1 MPVTG
6 RKNFT
11 FKEDFANEKTF
22 DQHGSGGQYGSQH
35 HTCPCFCIRGGQQPE
50 TVIGQE
56 IDRQNSSEDYSEVSS
71 LDQLTY
77 TGNECKVRLKENIVM
92 TTAVTVNSGN
102 RLTIDLN
109 GHTLTAPENDRAFRI
124 QDGAL
129 TIEDSIGTGVI
140 QGSGTVTSYGGNGGA
155 IWMSSSDSNNAL
167 TLTGGTIRG
176 FTAKYG
182 AGVYMGSGTFHMTGG
197 AIQNCLATDGGL
209 ADGGGVYVFGGSFEL
224 TDGTISACKANN
236 AGGGVYV
243 SSGSFEMS
251 GGSIENCTAHEGAGV
266 KVYASNGKTAS
277 FSMNG
282 SGEIKN
288 CNQNGVSVSAIG
300 NGTPEFTMDGGTIE
314 GSSGYG
320 VWVAAGSAVMSGGSV
335 KDSERYDIYIGRS
348 ATLTVNNT
356 QVGGTVM
363 NMGAITGQGSAEFTG
378 TVENL
383 GYVGAGKITGCK
395 IHRIEHRS
403 PYKGT
408 IENSTWD
415 EYVYLLGYR
424 WPAEKIPSAA
434 GESISLKFPSYIS
447 EPAAMTNTLV
457 IPEGVTVTVD
467 LAGKPV
473 SADTTVTSDIKIIN
487 HGTLT
492 LIDSSTGG
500 TLSIPIENDGV
511 LNANG
516 GTVTGEVT
524 NKGTIQAT
532 GTPVTKF
539 TGTLVNEEGASVTAG
554 NFMDCTITNNG
565 GTIGGDAIFDRPEPD
580 PEQPGAGSEDG
591 GAGAVIAALAVG
603 TVVVGGGI
611 LLAHSYI
618 QNNLPEG
625 FAVPETRRELAVVLW
640 NMASKPEPASQQTY
654 TDVQDEEV
662 LKAVCW
668 AVENELVTPETES
681 TLGADVRVNRL
692 QVIGAMYQTNKR
704 KK

>member
-1 MPVTG
+1 MKKRLISMVLAVSMAVSIMPAPA
-6 RKNFT
+6 
-11 FKEDFANEKTF
+11 FA
-22 DQHGSGGQYGSQH
+22 SGG
-35 HTCPCFCIRGGQQPE
+35 GQRPE

-56 IDRQNSSEDYSEVSS
+56 FDRQNSSGDYSEVSS
-71 LDQLTY
+71 LNQLTY
-77 TGNECKVRLKENIVM
+77 TNKECRVRLTGDIVM
-92 TTAVTVNSGN
+92 TGAVTVDNGKS
-102 RLTIDLN
+102 LTIDLN
-109 GHTLTAPENDRAFRI
+109 GHTLTAPENSKAFWIRN
-124 QDGAL
+124 GAL

-140 QGSGTVTSYGGNGGA
+140 QGSGTVNGYGGA
-155 IWMSSSDSNNAL
+155 IWMSSGDSTNAL

-176 FTAKYG
+176 FNAGYG
-182 AGVYMGSGTFHMTGG
+182 AGVYMGNGTFNMTGG
-197 AIQNCLATDGGL
+197 AIQSCSAT
-209 ADGGGVYVFGGSFEL
+209 DGGGVYVDGGSFKM
-224 TDGTISACKANN
+224 TNGTISDCKATN

-243 SSGSFEMS
+243 SSGTFEMS

-266 KVYASNGKTAS
+266 KVLVSSGKAS
-277 FSMNG
+277 FSM
-282 SGEIKN
+282 S
-288 CNQNGVSVSAIG
+288 
-300 NGTPEFTMDGGTIE
+300 GGTIE
-314 GSSGYG
+314 GSSRDGVSIAAIGSGTPEFSMSGGTIEDNSGFG
-320 VWVAAGSAVMSGGSV
+320 VWVDNGSAVMSGGSV
-335 KDSERYDIYIGRS
+335 KGSERYDIYIGSR
-348 ATLTVNNT
+348 AALKVNDT
-356 QVGGTVM
+356 QVGGTVL
-363 NMGAITGQGSAEFTG
+363 NLGKITGQGSAEFTG
-378 TVENL
+378 TVENS
-383 GYVGAGKITGCK
+383 GSAAAGITGCK
-395 IHRIEHRS
+395 IHRIEHRF

-408 IENSTWD
+408 IEGSPD
-415 EYVYLLGYR
+415 EYVYLLGHS
-424 WPAEKIPSAA
+424 WPTAKIPSAA
-434 GESISLKFPSYIS
+434 GESISLKVPSYITATM
-447 EPAAMTNTLV
+447 ENTLV

-473 SADTTVTSDIKIIN
+473 SADAETSDIKIIN

-516 GTVTGEVT
+516 GTVTSEVT
-524 NKGTIQAT
+524 NRGTIQAT
-532 GTPVTKF
+532 CTPVTQF
-539 TGTLVNEEGASVTAG
+539 TGTLVNQEGASVTAG
-554 NFMDCTITNNG
+554 DFRGCTITNNG
-565 GTIGGDAIFDRPEPD
+565 GTIGGDAILENPEPD

-603 TVVVGGGI
+603 TAVVGGGI

-625 FAVPETRRELAVVLW
+625 FAVPETRQELAVVLW
-640 NMASKPEPASQQTY
+640 NMAGKPEPASQQTY

>member
-1 MPVTG
+1 MRP
-6 RKNFT
+6 
-11 FKEDFANEKTF
+11 
-22 DQHGSGGQYGSQH
+22 
-35 HTCPCFCIRGGQQPE
+35 GGQQPE

-56 IDRQNSSEDYSEVSS
+56 IDRQNSSGDYLEVSS

-77 TGNECKVRLKENIVM
+77 INNECKVRLTKDIVM
-92 TTAVTVNSGN
+92 TKAVTVNNGN
-102 RLTIDLN
+102 SLTIDLN
-109 GHTLTAPENDRAFRI
+109 GHTLTAAANSRAFFI
-124 QDGAL
+124 QNGAL
-129 TIEDSIGTGVI
+129 TIEDSIGGGVI
-140 QGSGTVTSYGGNGGA
+140 QGSGTVTGNGGA

-176 FTAKYG
+176 FTA
-182 AGVYMGSGTFHMTGG
+182 T
-197 AIQNCLATDGGL
+197 
-209 ADGGGVYVFGGSFEL
+209 DGGGVYVDGGSFEMSG
-224 TDGTISACKANN
+224 GTISACNATN

-243 SSGSFEMS
+243 SSGSFKMS
-251 GGSIENCTAHEGAGV
+251 GGSIEDCTAHEGAGV

-277 FSMNG
+277 FSMTGGEIQNCNTDGVSIYAIG
-282 SGEIKN
+282 SGT
-288 CNQNGVSVSAIG
+288 S
-300 NGTPEFTMDGGTIE
+300 EFTMTGGTIE
-314 GSSGYG
+314 DNGGYG
-320 VWVAAGSAVMSGGSV
+320 VWVDAGSAEMRGGSV
-335 KDSERYDIYIGRS
+335 KGSERYDIYIGSR

-356 QVGGTVM
+356 QVGGTVL
-363 NMGAITGQGSAEFTG
+363 NMGKITGQGSAEFTG
-378 TVENL
+378 TVENS
-383 GYVGAGKITGCK
+383 GYAAAGITGCK

-408 IENSTWD
+408 ITDSPCD
-415 EYVYLLGYR
+415 EYVYLLGR
-424 WPAEKIPSAA
+424 SWPTAKIPSEA
-434 GESISLKFPSYIS
+434 GESITLKVSSYLPPVMENSL
-447 EPAAMTNTLV
+447 T

-467 LAGKPV
+467 LAGKTL
-473 SADTTVTSDIKIIN
+473 SAEESDSKIIN

-492 LIDSSTGG
+492 LIDSG
-500 TLSIPIENDGV
+500 TDGALSIPIENDGV

-516 GTVTGEVT
+516 GTVTSEVT

-565 GTIGGDAIFDRPEPD
+565 GTIGGDAILDKPEPD

-603 TVVVGGGI
+603 TAVVGGGI

-625 FAVPETRRELAVVLW
+625 FAVPETRQELAVVLW
-640 NMASKPEPASQQTY
+640 NMAGKPEPASQQTY

>member
-1 MPVTG
+1 MHPG
-6 RKNFT
+6 
-11 FKEDFANEKTF
+11 
-22 DQHGSGGQYGSQH
+22 
-35 HTCPCFCIRGGQQPE
+35 GGQQSE

-56 IDRQNSSEDYSEVSS
+56 IDRQNSSEGYSEVSS

-77 TGNECKVRLKENIVM
+77 TSKECKVRLAADTVM
-92 TTAVTVNSGN
+92 TGSVTVDSGN
-102 RLTIDLN
+102 SLTIDLN
-109 GHTLTAPENDRAFRI
+109 GHTLTAPENSQAFRI
-124 QDGAL
+124 QGGAL

-140 QGSGTVTSYGGNGGA
+140 QGSGTVNGNGGA

-176 FTAKYG
+176 FTA
-182 AGVYMGSGTFHMTGG
+182 T
-197 AIQNCLATDGGL
+197 
-209 ADGGGVYVFGGSFEL
+209 DGGGVYVDGGSFEMSG
-224 TDGTISACKANN
+224 GTISACNATN

-243 SSGSFEMS
+243 SSGSFKMS
-251 GGSIENCTAHEGAGV
+251 GGSIEDCTAHEGAGV
-266 KVYASNGKTAS
+266 KVYASSGKTAS
-277 FSMNG
+277 FSMTGGEIQNCNTDGVSIYAIG
-282 SGEIKN
+282 SGT
-288 CNQNGVSVSAIG
+288 S
-300 NGTPEFTMDGGTIE
+300 EFTMTGGTIE
-314 GSSGYG
+314 DNGGYG
-320 VWVAAGSAVMSGGSV
+320 VWVDNGSAVMSGGSV
-335 KDSERYDIYIGRS
+335 KGSERYDIYIGSR

-356 QVGGTVM
+356 QVGGTVL
-363 NMGAITGQGSAEFTG
+363 NMGKITGQGSAEFTG
-378 TVENL
+378 TVENS
-383 GYVGAGKITGCK
+383 GYAAAGITGCK

-408 IENSTWD
+408 ITDSPWD
-415 EYVYLLGYR
+415 EYVYLLGR
-424 WPAEKIPSAA
+424 SWKIPSGA
-434 GESISLKFPSYIS
+434 GESITLKVSSYLPPVM
-447 EPAAMTNTLV
+447 ENTLE
-457 IPEGVTVTVD
+457 IPKGVTVTVD
-467 LAGKPV
+467 LAGKPL
-473 SADTTVTSDIKIIN
+473 SAKESDFKIIN
-487 HGTLT
+487 NGTLT
-492 LIDSSTGG
+492 LIDSGTDG

-516 GTVTGEVT
+516 GTVTGKVT
-524 NKGTIQAT
+524 NRGTIQAT

-539 TGTLVNEEGASVTAG
+539 TGTLVNQEGASVTAG

-565 GTIGGDAIFDRPEPD
+565 GTIGGGAILDKPEPD

-603 TVVVGGGI
+603 TAVVGGGI

-625 FAVPETRRELAVVLW
+625 FAVPETRQELAVVLW
-640 NMASKPEPASQQTY
+640 NMAGKPEPASQQTY

>member
-1 MPVTG
+1 MRPG
-6 RKNFT
+6 
-11 FKEDFANEKTF
+11 
-22 DQHGSGGQYGSQH
+22 
-35 HTCPCFCIRGGQQPE
+35 GGQQPE

-56 IDRQNSSEDYSEVSS
+56 VDQQNSSDDYTEVDS
-71 LDQLTY
+71 LDKLTY
-77 TGNECKVRLKENIVM
+77 TNNVCKIRLAADTVM
-92 TTAVTVNSGN
+92 TVAVTVDSGKS
-102 RLTIDLN
+102 LTIDLN
-109 GHTLTAPENDRAFRI
+109 GHTLTAAENSQAFRI
-124 QDGAL
+124 QNGAL
-129 TIEDSIGTGVI
+129 TIEDSGSTGVI
-140 QGSGTVTSYGGNGGA
+140 QGSGTVTGNGGA

-176 FTAKYG
+176 FTA
-182 AGVYMGSGTFHMTGG
+182 T
-197 AIQNCLATDGGL
+197 
-209 ADGGGVYVFGGSFEL
+209 DGGGVYVSGGSFKM
-224 TDGTISACKANN
+224 TDGTISTCNATN

-266 KVYASNGKTAS
+266 EVLASSGKAS
-277 FSMNG
+277 FSMSG

-288 CNQNGVSVSAIG
+288 CNQDGVSIAAIG
-300 NGTPEFTMDGGTIE
+300 GTSEFSMSGGTIE
-314 GSSGYG
+314 DNSGFG
-320 VWVAAGSAVMSGGSV
+320 VWVDNGSAVMSGGSV
-335 KDSERYDIYIGRS
+335 KGSERYDIYIGSR
-348 ATLTVNNT
+348 AALTVKNT
-356 QVGGTVM
+356 QVGGTVL
-363 NMGAITGQGSAEFTG
+363 NLGKITGQGSAEFTG
-378 TVENL
+378 TVENS
-383 GYVGAGKITGCK
+383 GYAVAEITGCK

-408 IENSTWD
+408 ITGSTWD
-415 EYVYLLGYR
+415 EYVYLLGR
-424 WPAEKIPSAA
+424 SWPTAKIPSEA
-434 GESISLKFPSYIS
+434 GESITLKVSSYLPPVMEYSL
-447 EPAAMTNTLV
+447 E
-457 IPEGVTVTVD
+457 IPKGVTVTVD
-467 LAGKPV
+467 LAGKTL
-473 SADTTVTSDIKIIN
+473 SAETSDIKIIN

-492 LIDSSTGG
+492 LIDSGTGG
-500 TLSIPIENDGV
+500 ALSIPIENDGI

-516 GTVTGEVT
+516 GTVTSEVT

-532 GTPVTKF
+532 GTPVTQF
-539 TGTLVNEEGASVTAG
+539 TGTLFNEEGASVTAG
-554 NFMDCTITNNG
+554 DFRDCTITNNG
-565 GTIGGDAIFDRPEPD
+565 GTIGGDAIWDNPEPG

-603 TVVVGGGI
+603 TAVVGGGI

-625 FAVPETRRELAVVLW
+625 FAVPETRQELAVVLW
-640 NMASKPEPASQQTY
+640 NMAGKPEPASQQTY

>member
-1 MPVTG
+1 M
-6 RKNFT
+6 
-11 FKEDFANEKTF
+11 
-22 DQHGSGGQYGSQH
+22 
-35 HTCPCFCIRGGQQPE
+35 
-50 TVIGQE
+50 IGQE
-56 IDRQNSSEDYSEVSS
+56 IDRQNSSGDYSEVSS

-77 TGNECKVRLKENIVM
+77 TGNECRVRLTEDIVM
-92 TTAVTVNSGN
+92 TGAVTVNNGN

-109 GHTLTAPENDRAFRI
+109 GHTLTAAANSQAFRI
-124 QDGAL
+124 QNGAL
-129 TIEDSIGTGVI
+129 TIEDSGSTGVI
-140 QGSGTVTSYGGNGGA
+140 QGSGTVTGNGGA

-176 FTAKYG
+176 FTA
-182 AGVYMGSGTFHMTGG
+182 T
-197 AIQNCLATDGGL
+197 
-209 ADGGGVYVFGGSFEL
+209 DGGGVYVSGGSFKM
-224 TDGTISACKANN
+224 TDGTISTCNATN

-266 KVYASNGKTAS
+266 KVLASSGETAS

-288 CNQNGVSVSAIG
+288 CNQDGVSIAAIG
-300 NGTPEFTMDGGTIE
+300 GTSEFSMSGGTIE
-314 GSSGYG
+314 DNSGFG
-320 VWVAAGSAVMSGGSV
+320 VWVDNGSAVMSGGSV
-335 KDSERYDIYIGRS
+335 KGSERYDIYIGSR
-348 ATLTVNNT
+348 AALTVNNT
-356 QVGGTVM
+356 QVGGTVL
-363 NMGAITGQGSAEFTG
+363 NLGKITGQGSAEFTG
-378 TVENL
+378 TVENS
-383 GYVGAGKITGCK
+383 GYAVAEITGCK

-415 EYVYLLGYR
+415 EYVYLLGR
-424 WPAEKIPSAA
+424 SWKIPSGA
-434 GESISLKFPSYIS
+434 GESITLKVSSYLPPVM
-447 EPAAMTNTLV
+447 ENTLE
-457 IPEGVTVTVD
+457 IPKGVTVTVD
-467 LAGKPV
+467 LAGKPL
-473 SADTTVTSDIKIIN
+473 SAKESDFKIIN
-487 HGTLT
+487 NGTLT

-516 GTVTGEVT
+516 GKVTSEVT
-524 NKGTIQAT
+524 NRGTIQAT
-532 GTPVTKF
+532 GTPVTQF
-539 TGTLVNEEGASVTAG
+539 TGTLVNQEGASVTAG
-554 NFMDCTITNNG
+554 DFRGCTITNNG
-565 GTIGGDAIFDRPEPD
+565 GTIGGDAIWDNPEPG

-625 FAVPETRRELAVVLW
+625 FAVPETRQELAVVLW
-640 NMASKPEPASQQTY
+640 NMAGKPEPASQQTY

>member
-1 MPVTG
+1 M
-6 RKNFT
+6 
-11 FKEDFANEKTF
+11 
-22 DQHGSGGQYGSQH
+22 
-35 HTCPCFCIRGGQQPE
+35 
-50 TVIGQE
+50 IGQE
-56 IDRQNSSEDYSEVSS
+56 IDRQNSSEGYSEVSS

-77 TGNECKVRLKENIVM
+77 TSKECKVRLTEDIEM
-92 TTAVTVNSGN
+92 TVAVTVDNGKS
-102 RLTIDLN
+102 LTIDLN
-109 GHTLTAPENDRAFRI
+109 GHTLTAAENSRAFWI
-124 QDGAL
+124 QNGAL

-140 QGSGTVTSYGGNGGA
+140 QGSGTVNGYGGA
-155 IWMSSSDSNNAL
+155 IWMSSGDSNNAL

-176 FTAKYG
+176 FNAGYG
-182 AGVYMGSGTFHMTGG
+182 AGVYMGNGTFRMTGG
-197 AIQNCLATDGGL
+197 TIRGFTAT
-209 ADGGGVYVFGGSFEL
+209 DGGGVYVSGGSFEMSG
-224 TDGTISACKANN
+224 GTISACNAAN

-266 KVYASNGKTAS
+266 KVLASSGKAS
-277 FSMNG
+277 FSMSG

-288 CNQNGVSVSAIG
+288 CNQDGVSIAAIG
-300 NGTPEFTMDGGTIE
+300 GTSEFSMSGGTIE
-314 GSSGYG
+314 DNSGFG
-320 VWVAAGSAVMSGGSV
+320 VWVDNGSAVMSGGSV
-335 KDSERYDIYIGRS
+335 KGSERYDIYIGSR
-348 ATLTVNNT
+348 AALTVKNT
-356 QVGGTVM
+356 QVGGTVL
-363 NMGAITGQGSAEFTG
+363 NLGKITGQGSAEFTG
-378 TVENL
+378 TVENS
-383 GYVGAGKITGCK
+383 GYAVAEITGCK
-395 IHRIEHRS
+395 IHRIEHRF

-408 IENSTWD
+408 IEGSPD
-415 EYVYLLGYR
+415 EYVYLLGHS
-424 WPAEKIPSAA
+424 WPTAKIPSAA
-434 GESISLKFPSYIS
+434 GESISLKVPSYITATM
-447 EPAAMTNTLV
+447 ENTLV

-473 SADTTVTSDIKIIN
+473 SADAETSDIKIIN

-492 LIDSSTGG
+492 LIDSG
-500 TLSIPIENDGV
+500 TDGALSIPIENDDDGV

-516 GTVTGEVT
+516 GTVTSEVT
-524 NKGTIQAT
+524 NRGTIQAT
-532 GTPVTKF
+532 GTPVTQF
-539 TGTLVNEEGASVTAG
+539 TGTLVNQEGASVTAG

-565 GTIGGDAIFDRPEPD
+565 GTIGGDAIWDNPEPG

-591 GAGAVIAALAVG
+591 GAGAAIAALAVG
-603 TVVVGGGI
+603 TAVVGGGI

-625 FAVPETRRELAVVLW
+625 FAVPETRQELAVVLW
-640 NMASKPEPASQQTY
+640 NMAGKPEPASQQTY

>member
-1 MPVTG
+1 MRPG
-6 RKNFT
+6 
-11 FKEDFANEKTF
+11 
-22 DQHGSGGQYGSQH
+22 
-35 HTCPCFCIRGGQQPE
+35 GGQQPE

-56 IDRQNSSEDYSEVSS
+56 IDRQNSSGDYLEVSS

-77 TGNECKVRLKENIVM
+77 INNECKVRLTKDIVM
-92 TTAVTVNSGN
+92 TKAVTVNNGN
-102 RLTIDLN
+102 SLTIDLN
-109 GHTLTAPENDRAFRI
+109 GHTLTAAANSQAFRI
-124 QDGAL
+124 QGGAL

-140 QGSGTVTSYGGNGGA
+140 QGSGTVTGNGGA

-176 FTAKYG
+176 FTA
-182 AGVYMGSGTFHMTGG
+182 T
-197 AIQNCLATDGGL
+197 
-209 ADGGGVYVFGGSFEL
+209 DGGGVYVDGGSFEMSG
-224 TDGTISACKANN
+224 GTISACNATN

-243 SSGSFEMS
+243 SSGSFKMS
-251 GGSIENCTAHEGAGV
+251 GGSIEDCTAHEGAGV

-277 FSMNG
+277 FSMTGGEIQNCNTDGVSIYAIG
-282 SGEIKN
+282 SGT
-288 CNQNGVSVSAIG
+288 S
-300 NGTPEFTMDGGTIE
+300 EFTMTGGTIE
-314 GSSGYG
+314 DNGGYG
-320 VWVAAGSAVMSGGSV
+320 VWVDNGSAVMSGGSV
-335 KDSERYDIYIGRS
+335 KGSERYDIYIGSR

-356 QVGGTVM
+356 QVGGTVL
-363 NMGAITGQGSAEFTG
+363 NMGKITGQGSAEFTG
-378 TVENL
+378 TVENS
-383 GYVGAGKITGCK
+383 GYAAAGITGCK

-408 IENSTWD
+408 ITDSPCD
-415 EYVYLLGYR
+415 EYVYLLGYS
-424 WPAEKIPSAA
+424 WPTAKIPSGA
-434 GESISLKFPSYIS
+434 GESISLKFPSYITPKM
-447 EPAAMTNTLV
+447 ENTLE

-473 SADTTVTSDIKIIN
+473 SADTGASDIKIIN

-492 LIDSSTGG
+492 LIDSGTDG

-516 GTVTGEVT
+516 GTVTGKVT
-524 NKGTIQAT
+524 NRGTIQAI

-554 NFMDCTITNNG
+554 NFKDCTITNNG
-565 GTIGGDAIFDRPEPD
+565 GTIGGDAILDKPEPD

-591 GAGAVIAALAVG
+591 GTGAVIAALAVG
-603 TVVVGGGI
+603 TAVVGGGI
-611 LLAHSYI
+611 LLAHSYL

-625 FAVPETRRELAVVLW
+625 FAVPETRQELAVVLW
-640 NMASKPEPASQQTY
+640 NMAGKPEPASQQTY

>member
-1 MPVTG
+1 MRPG
-6 RKNFT
+6 
-11 FKEDFANEKTF
+11 
-22 DQHGSGGQYGSQH
+22 
-35 HTCPCFCIRGGQQPE
+35 GGQQPE

-56 IDRQNSSEDYSEVSS
+56 IDQQNSSEDYSEVSS

-77 TGNECKVRLKENIVM
+77 TNNECKVRLTESIVM
-92 TTAVTVNSGN
+92 TGAVTVNNGN

-109 GHTLTAPENDRAFRI
+109 GHTLTAAENSRAFFI
-124 QDGAL
+124 QNGAL
-129 TIEDSIGTGVI
+129 TIEDSTGRGII
-140 QGSGTVTSYGGNGGA
+140 QGSGTVNGYGGA
-155 IWMSSSDSNNAL
+155 ILMNGSDSNNAL
-167 TLTGGTIRG
+167 TLAGGTISG
-176 FTAKYG
+176 FTATNG
-182 AGVYMGSGTFHMTGG
+182 AGVSMGNGTFRMTDG
-197 AIQNCLATDGGL
+197 AIRNCSAT
-209 ADGGGVYVFGGSFEL
+209 DGGGVYVFGGSFEM
-224 TDGTISACKANN
+224 TDGTISACNATN

-251 GGSIENCTAHEGAGV
+251 RGSIENCTAHEGAGV
-266 KVYASNGKTAS
+266 KVHASSGETAS
-277 FSMNG
+277 FSMKG

-288 CNQNGVSVSAIG
+288 CNTDGVSIFARG
-300 NGTPEFTMDGGTIE
+300 NGISKFTMDGGTIE
-314 GSSGYG
+314 DNGGDG
-320 VWVAAGSAVMSGGSV
+320 VRVDAGSAVMSGGSV
-335 KDSERYDIYIGRS
+335 TCSELYDIRIGSS

-356 QVGGTVM
+356 QVGGTVL
-363 NMGAITGQGSAEFTG
+363 NLGKITGQGSAEFTG
-378 TVENL
+378 TVENS
-383 GYVGAGKITGCK
+383 GYAVAEITGCT

-408 IENSTWD
+408 IEGSTWD
-415 EYVYLLGYR
+415 EYVYLLGR
-424 WPAEKIPSAA
+424 SWPTAKIPSEA
-434 GESISLKFPSYIS
+434 GESITLKVSSFLPPVMENSL
-447 EPAAMTNTLV
+447 E
-457 IPEGVTVTVD
+457 IPKGVTVTVN
-467 LAGKPV
+467 LAGKTL
-473 SADTTVTSDIKIIN
+473 SAKESDFKIIN

-492 LIDSSTGG
+492 LIDSG
-500 TLSIPIENDGV
+500 TDGALSIPIENDDDGV

-516 GTVTGEVT
+516 GTVTSEVT
-524 NKGTIQAT
+524 NRGTIQAT
-532 GTPVTKF
+532 GTPVTQF
-539 TGTLVNEEGASVTAG
+539 TGTLVNQEGASVTAG
-554 NFMDCTITNNG
+554 DFRGCMITNNG
-565 GTIGGDAIFDRPEPD
+565 GTIGGDAIFDKPEHD

-625 FAVPETRRELAVVLW
+625 FAVPETRQELAVVLW
-640 NMASKPEPASQQTY
+640 NMAGKPEPASQQTY

>member
-1 MPVTG
+1 MKKRLISMVLAVSMAVSIMPAPA
-6 RKNFT
+6 
-11 FKEDFANEKTF
+11 FA
-22 DQHGSGGQYGSQH
+22 SG
-35 HTCPCFCIRGGQQPE
+35 GGQQPE

-56 IDRQNSSEDYSEVSS
+56 IDRQNSSGDYLEVSS

-77 TGNECKVRLKENIVM
+77 INNECKVRLTKDIVM
-92 TTAVTVNSGN
+92 TKAVTVNNGN
-102 RLTIDLN
+102 SLTIDLN
-109 GHTLTAPENDRAFRI
+109 GHTLTAAANSQAFRI
-124 QDGAL
+124 QGGAL

-140 QGSGTVTSYGGNGGA
+140 QGSGTVTGNGGA

-176 FTAKYG
+176 FTA
-182 AGVYMGSGTFHMTGG
+182 T
-197 AIQNCLATDGGL
+197 
-209 ADGGGVYVFGGSFEL
+209 DGGGVYVDGGSFEMSG
-224 TDGTISACKANN
+224 GTISACNATN

-243 SSGSFEMS
+243 SSGSFKMS
-251 GGSIENCTAHEGAGV
+251 GGSIEDCTAHEGAGV

-277 FSMNG
+277 FSMTGGEIQNCNTDGVSIYAIG
-282 SGEIKN
+282 SGT
-288 CNQNGVSVSAIG
+288 S
-300 NGTPEFTMDGGTIE
+300 EFTMTGGTIE
-314 GSSGYG
+314 DNGGYG
-320 VWVAAGSAVMSGGSV
+320 VWVDNGSAVMSGGSV
-335 KDSERYDIYIGRS
+335 KGSERYDIYIGSR

-356 QVGGTVM
+356 QVGGTVL
-363 NMGAITGQGSAEFTG
+363 NMGKITGQGSAEFTG
-378 TVENL
+378 TVENS
-383 GYVGAGKITGCK
+383 GYAAAGITGCK

-408 IENSTWD
+408 IEGSTWD
-415 EYVYLLGYR
+415 EYVYLLGYS
-424 WPAEKIPSAA
+424 WPTAKIPSGA
-434 GESISLKFPSYIS
+434 GESISLKFPSYITPKM
-447 EPAAMTNTLV
+447 ENTLE

-473 SADTTVTSDIKIIN
+473 SADTGASDIKIIN

-492 LIDSSTGG
+492 LIDSGTDG
-500 TLSIPIENDGV
+500 TLSIPIKNDGV

-516 GTVTGEVT
+516 GTVTGKVT
-524 NKGTIQAT
+524 NRGTIQAT
-532 GTPVTKF
+532 GTPVTQF
-539 TGTLVNEEGASVTAG
+539 TGTLVNQEGASVTAG
-554 NFMDCTITNNG
+554 DFRGCTITNNG
-565 GTIGGDAIFDRPEPD
+565 GTIGGGAILDKPEPD

-625 FAVPETRRELAVVLW
+625 FAVPETRQELAVVLW
-640 NMASKPEPASQQTY
+640 NMAGKPEPASQQTY

-662 LKAVCW
+662 LKAVYW

>member
-1 MPVTG
+1 MRP
-6 RKNFT
+6 
-11 FKEDFANEKTF
+11 
-22 DQHGSGGQYGSQH
+22 
-35 HTCPCFCIRGGQQPE
+35 GGQQPE

-56 IDRQNSSEDYSEVSS
+56 IDRQNSSGDYLEVSS

-77 TGNECKVRLKENIVM
+77 INNECKVRLTKDIVM
-92 TTAVTVNSGN
+92 TKAVTVNNGN
-102 RLTIDLN
+102 SLTIDLN
-109 GHTLTAPENDRAFRI
+109 GHTLTAAANSQAFRI
-124 QDGAL
+124 QGGAL

-140 QGSGTVTSYGGNGGA
+140 QGSGTVTGNGGA

-176 FTAKYG
+176 FTA
-182 AGVYMGSGTFHMTGG
+182 T
-197 AIQNCLATDGGL
+197 
-209 ADGGGVYVFGGSFEL
+209 DGGGVYVDGGSFEMSG
-224 TDGTISACKANN
+224 GTISACNATN

-243 SSGSFEMS
+243 SSGSFKMS
-251 GGSIENCTAHEGAGV
+251 GGSIEDCTAHEGAGV

-277 FSMNG
+277 FSMTGGEIQNCNTDGVSIYAIG
-282 SGEIKN
+282 SGT
-288 CNQNGVSVSAIG
+288 S
-300 NGTPEFTMDGGTIE
+300 EFTMTGGTIE
-314 GSSGYG
+314 DNGGYG
-320 VWVAAGSAVMSGGSV
+320 VWVDNGSAVMSGGSV
-335 KDSERYDIYIGRS
+335 EGSERYDIYIGSR

-356 QVGGTVM
+356 QVGGTVL
-363 NMGAITGQGSAEFTG
+363 NMGKITGQGSAEFTG
-378 TVENL
+378 TVENS
-383 GYVGAGKITGCK
+383 GYAAAGITGCK

-408 IENSTWD
+408 IEGSTWD
-415 EYVYLLGYR
+415 EYVYLLGYS
-424 WPAEKIPSAA
+424 WPTAKIPSGA
-434 GESISLKFPSYIS
+434 GESISLKFPSYITPKM
-447 EPAAMTNTLV
+447 ENTLE

-473 SADTTVTSDIKIIN
+473 SADTGASDIKIIN

-492 LIDSSTGG
+492 LIDSGTDG

-516 GTVTGEVT
+516 GTVTGKVT
-524 NKGTIQAT
+524 NRGTIQAT
-532 GTPVTKF
+532 GTPVTQF
-539 TGTLVNEEGASVTAG
+539 TGTLVNQEGASVTAG
-554 NFMDCTITNNG
+554 DFRGCTITNNG
-565 GTIGGDAIFDRPEPD
+565 GTIGGGAILDKPEPD

-603 TVVVGGGI
+603 TAVVGGGI

-625 FAVPETRRELAVVLW
+625 FAVPETRQELAVVLW
-640 NMASKPEPASQQTY
+640 NMAGKPEPASQQTY

>member
-1 MPVTG
+1 MRPG
-6 RKNFT
+6 
-11 FKEDFANEKTF
+11 
-22 DQHGSGGQYGSQH
+22 
-35 HTCPCFCIRGGQQPE
+35 GGQQPE

-56 IDRQNSSEDYSEVSS
+56 IDQQNSSDDYTEVNS
-71 LDQLTY
+71 LDNLTY
-77 TGNECKVRLKENIVM
+77 TNNVCKIRLAADTVM
-92 TTAVTVNSGN
+92 TGSVTVDSGKS
-102 RLTIDLN
+102 LTIDLN
-109 GHTLTAPENDRAFRI
+109 GHTLTAAANSKAFWIRN
-124 QDGAL
+124 GAL

-140 QGSGTVTSYGGNGGA
+140 QGNGTVNGDGGA
-155 IWMSSSDSNNAL
+155 IWMSSGDSTNAL

-176 FTAKYG
+176 FTATDG
-182 AGVYMGSGTFHMTGG
+182 AGVYMGNGTFKMTGG
-197 AIQNCLATDGGL
+197 AIRDCRAT
-209 ADGGGVYVFGGSFEL
+209 DGGGVYVFGGSFEM
-224 TDGTISACKANN
+224 TDGTISTCNATN

-243 SSGSFEMS
+243 SSGTIEMS
-251 GGSIENCTAHEGAGV
+251 GGSIETCTAHEGTIQEGAGV
-266 KVYASNGKTAS
+266 KVLVSNGKEAS
-277 FSMNG
+277 FHMSG
-282 SGEIKN
+282 SAEIKS
-288 CNQNGVSVSAIG
+288 CNANGVSIAAIG
-300 NGTPEFTMDGGTIE
+300 SGTPEFTMTGGTIE
-314 GSSGYG
+314 DNSGFG
-320 VWVAAGSAVMSGGSV
+320 VWMAAGSAVMSGGSV
-335 KDSERYDIYIGRS
+335 KGSERYDIYIGS
-348 ATLTVNNT
+348 GVALTVKNT
-356 QVGGTVM
+356 QVGGTVL
-363 NMGAITGQGSAEFTG
+363 NLGKITGQGSAEFTG
-378 TVENL
+378 TVENS
-383 GYVGAGKITGCK
+383 GYAVAEITGCK

-415 EYVYLLGYR
+415 EYVYLLGR
-424 WPAEKIPSAA
+424 SWPTAKIQSAA
-434 GESISLKFPSYIS
+434 GESITLKVSSYLPPVM
-447 EPAAMTNTLV
+447 ENTLE
-457 IPEGVTVTVD
+457 IPAGVTVTVD
-467 LAGKPV
+467 LAGKTL
-473 SADTTVTSDIKIIN
+473 SAKESDFKIIN

-516 GTVTGEVT
+516 GKVTSEVT

-532 GTPVTKF
+532 GTPVTQF

-554 NFMDCTITNNG
+554 NFIDCTITNNG
-565 GTIGGDAIFDRPEPD
+565 GTIGGDAILDEPKPD

-625 FAVPETRRELAVVLW
+625 FAVPETRQELAVVLW
-640 NMASKPEPASQQTY
+640 NMAGKPEPASQQTY

>member
-1 MPVTG
+1 MRPG
-6 RKNFT
+6 
-11 FKEDFANEKTF
+11 
-22 DQHGSGGQYGSQH
+22 
-35 HTCPCFCIRGGQQPE
+35 GGQQPE

-56 IDRQNSSEDYSEVSS
+56 IDRQNSSGDYLEVSS

-77 TGNECKVRLKENIVM
+77 INNECKVRLTKDIVM
-92 TTAVTVNSGN
+92 TKAVTVNNGN
-102 RLTIDLN
+102 SLTIDLN
-109 GHTLTAPENDRAFRI
+109 GHTLTAAANSQAFRI
-124 QDGAL
+124 QGGAL

-140 QGSGTVTSYGGNGGA
+140 QGSGTVTGNGGA

-176 FTAKYG
+176 FTA
-182 AGVYMGSGTFHMTGG
+182 T
-197 AIQNCLATDGGL
+197 
-209 ADGGGVYVFGGSFEL
+209 DGGGVYVDGGSFEMSG
-224 TDGTISACKANN
+224 GTISACNATN

-243 SSGSFEMS
+243 SSGSFKMS
-251 GGSIENCTAHEGAGV
+251 GGSIEDCTAHEGAGV

-277 FSMNG
+277 FSMTGGEIQNCNTDGVSIYAIG
-282 SGEIKN
+282 SGT
-288 CNQNGVSVSAIG
+288 S
-300 NGTPEFTMDGGTIE
+300 EFTMTGGTIE
-314 GSSGYG
+314 DNGGYG
-320 VWVAAGSAVMSGGSV
+320 VWVDNGSAVMSGGSV
-335 KDSERYDIYIGRS
+335 KGSERYDIYIGSR

-356 QVGGTVM
+356 QVGGTVL
-363 NMGAITGQGSAEFTG
+363 NMGKITGQGSAEFTG
-378 TVENL
+378 TVENS
-383 GYVGAGKITGCK
+383 GYAAAGITGCK

-408 IENSTWD
+408 IEGSTWD
-415 EYVYLLGYR
+415 EYVYLLGYS
-424 WPAEKIPSAA
+424 WPTAKIPSGA
-434 GESISLKFPSYIS
+434 GESISLKFPSYITPKM
-447 EPAAMTNTLV
+447 ENTLE

-473 SADTTVTSDIKIIN
+473 SADTGASDIKIIN

-492 LIDSSTGG
+492 LIDSGTDG

-516 GTVTGEVT
+516 GTVTGKVT
-524 NKGTIQAT
+524 NRGTIQAT
-532 GTPVTKF
+532 GTPVTQF
-539 TGTLVNEEGASVTAG
+539 TVTLVNQEGASVTAG
-554 NFMDCTITNNG
+554 DFRGCTITNNG
-565 GTIGGDAIFDRPEPD
+565 GTIGGGAILDKPEPD

-603 TVVVGGGI
+603 TAVVGGGI

-625 FAVPETRRELAVVLW
+625 FAVPETRQELAVVLW
-640 NMASKPEPASQQTY
+640 NMAGKPEPASQQTY

>member
-1 MPVTG
+1 MRKRLISMVLAVSMAVSIMPAPA
-6 RKNFT
+6 
-11 FKEDFANEKTF
+11 FA
-22 DQHGSGGQYGSQH
+22 SGG
-35 HTCPCFCIRGGQQPE
+35 GGQQPE

-56 IDRQNSSEDYSEVSS
+56 IDQQNSSDDYTEVNS
-71 LDQLTY
+71 LDNLTY
-77 TGNECKVRLKENIVM
+77 TNNVCKIRLAADTVM
-92 TTAVTVNSGN
+92 TGSVTVDSGKS
-102 RLTIDLN
+102 LTIDLN
-109 GHTLTAPENDRAFRI
+109 GHTLTAAANSKAFWIRN
-124 QDGAL
+124 GAL

-140 QGSGTVTSYGGNGGA
+140 QGNGTVNGDGGA
-155 IWMSSSDSNNAL
+155 IWMSSGDSTNAL

-176 FTAKYG
+176 FTATDG
-182 AGVYMGSGTFHMTGG
+182 AGVYMGNGTFKM
-197 AIQNCLATDGGL
+197 
-209 ADGGGVYVFGGSFEL
+209 
-224 TDGTISACKANN
+224 TDGTISACNATN

-266 KVYASNGKTAS
+266 KVLVSNGKTAS
-277 FSMNG
+277 FSMSG
-282 SGEIKN
+282 FGEIKN
-288 CNQNGVSVSAIG
+288 CNTDGVSIAAIG
-300 NGTPEFTMDGGTIE
+300 SGTPEFTMTGGTIE
-314 GSSGYG
+314 DNSGFG
-320 VWVAAGSAVMSGGSV
+320 VWMAAGSAVMSGGSV
-335 KDSERYDIYIGRS
+335 KGSERYDIYIGS
-348 ATLTVNNT
+348 GATLTVRNT
-356 QVGGTVM
+356 QVGGTVL
-363 NMGAITGQGSAEFTG
+363 NLGKITGQGSAEFTG
-378 TVENL
+378 TVENS
-383 GYVGAGKITGCK
+383 GYAVAEITGCK
-395 IHRIEHRS
+395 IHRIEHRF

-408 IENSTWD
+408 IEGSPD
-415 EYVYLLGYR
+415 EYVYLLGHS
-424 WPAEKIPSAA
+424 WPTAKIPSAA
-434 GESISLKFPSYIS
+434 GESISLKVPSYITATM
-447 EPAAMTNTLV
+447 ENTLV

-473 SADTTVTSDIKIIN
+473 SADAETSDIKIIN

-492 LIDSSTGG
+492 LIDRSTGG
-500 TLSIPIENDGV
+500 TLSIPIENDGI

-516 GTVTGEVT
+516 GKVTSEVT

-532 GTPVTKF
+532 GTPVTQF

-554 NFMDCTITNNG
+554 NFIDCTITNNG
-565 GTIGGDAIFDRPEPD
+565 GTISGDAILDEPKPD

-625 FAVPETRRELAVVLW
+625 FAVPETRQELAVVLW
-640 NMASKPEPASQQTY
+640 NMAGKPEPASQQTY

>member
-1 MPVTG
+1 M
-6 RKNFT
+6 
-11 FKEDFANEKTF
+11 
-22 DQHGSGGQYGSQH
+22 
-35 HTCPCFCIRGGQQPE
+35 
-50 TVIGQE
+50 IGQE
-56 IDRQNSSEDYSEVSS
+56 IDRQNSSGDYLEVSS

-77 TGNECKVRLKENIVM
+77 INNECKVRLTKDIVM
-92 TTAVTVNSGN
+92 TKAVTVNNGN
-102 RLTIDLN
+102 SLTIDLN
-109 GHTLTAPENDRAFRI
+109 GHTLTAAANSQAFRI
-124 QDGAL
+124 QGGAL
-129 TIEDSIGTGVI
+129 TIEDSGSTGVI
-140 QGSGTVTSYGGNGGA
+140 QGSGTVTGNGGA

-176 FTAKYG
+176 FTA
-182 AGVYMGSGTFHMTGG
+182 T
-197 AIQNCLATDGGL
+197 
-209 ADGGGVYVFGGSFEL
+209 DGGGVYVSGGSFKM
-224 TDGTISACKANN
+224 TDGTISTCNATN

-266 KVYASNGKTAS
+266 KVLASSGETAS

-288 CNQNGVSVSAIG
+288 CNQDGVSIAAIG
-300 NGTPEFTMDGGTIE
+300 GTSEFSMSGGTIE
-314 GSSGYG
+314 DNSGFG
-320 VWVAAGSAVMSGGSV
+320 VWVDNGSAVMSGGSV
-335 KDSERYDIYIGRS
+335 KGSERYDIYIGSR
-348 ATLTVNNT
+348 AALTVKNT
-356 QVGGTVM
+356 QVGGTVL
-363 NMGAITGQGSAEFTG
+363 NLGKITGQGSAEFTG
-378 TVENL
+378 TVENS
-383 GYVGAGKITGCK
+383 GYAVAEITGCK

-415 EYVYLLGYR
+415 EYVYLLGR
-424 WPAEKIPSAA
+424 SWKIPSGA
-434 GESISLKFPSYIS
+434 GESITLKVSSYLPPVM
-447 EPAAMTNTLV
+447 ENTLE
-457 IPEGVTVTVD
+457 IPKGVTVTVD
-467 LAGKPV
+467 LAGKPL
-473 SADTTVTSDIKIIN
+473 SAKESDFKIIN
-487 HGTLT
+487 NGTLT

-516 GTVTGEVT
+516 GKVTSEVT
-524 NKGTIQAT
+524 NRGTIQAT
-532 GTPVTKF
+532 GTPVTQF
-539 TGTLVNEEGASVTAG
+539 TGTLVNQEGASVTAG
-554 NFMDCTITNNG
+554 DFRGCTITNNG
-565 GTIGGDAIFDRPEPD
+565 GTIGGDAIWDNPEPG

-625 FAVPETRRELAVVLW
+625 FAVPETRQELAVVLW
-640 NMASKPEPASQQTY
+640 NMAGKPEPASQQTY

>member
-1 MPVTG
+1 M
-6 RKNFT
+6 
-11 FKEDFANEKTF
+11 
-22 DQHGSGGQYGSQH
+22 
-35 HTCPCFCIRGGQQPE
+35 
-50 TVIGQE
+50 IGQE
-56 IDRQNSSEDYSEVSS
+56 IDRQNSSGDYSEVSS

-77 TGNECKVRLKENIVM
+77 TGNECRVRLTEDIVM
-92 TTAVTVNSGN
+92 TGAVTVNNGN

-109 GHTLTAPENDRAFRI
+109 GHTLTAAANSQAFRI
-124 QDGAL
+124 QNGAL
-129 TIEDSIGTGVI
+129 TIEDSGSTGVI
-140 QGSGTVTSYGGNGGA
+140 QGSGTVTGNGGA
-155 IWMSSSDSNNAL
+155 IWMSSNDSNNAL

-176 FTAKYG
+176 FTA
-182 AGVYMGSGTFHMTGG
+182 T
-197 AIQNCLATDGGL
+197 
-209 ADGGGVYVFGGSFEL
+209 DGGGVYVSGGSFEMSG
-224 TDGTISACKANN
+224 GTISACNAAN

-266 KVYASNGKTAS
+266 KVLASSGKAS
-277 FSMNG
+277 FSMSG

-288 CNQNGVSVSAIG
+288 CNQDGVSIAAIG
-300 NGTPEFTMDGGTIE
+300 GTSEFSMSGGTIE
-314 GSSGYG
+314 DNSGFG
-320 VWVAAGSAVMSGGSV
+320 VWVDNGSAVMSGGSV
-335 KDSERYDIYIGRS
+335 KGSERYDIYIGSR
-348 ATLTVNNT
+348 AALTVKNT
-356 QVGGTVM
+356 QVGGTVL
-363 NMGAITGQGSAEFTG
+363 NLGKITGQGSAEFTG
-378 TVENL
+378 TVENS
-383 GYVGAGKITGCK
+383 GYAVAEITGCK

-408 IENSTWD
+408 ITDSPCD
-415 EYVYLLGYR
+415 EYVYLLGR
-424 WPAEKIPSAA
+424 SWKIPSGA
-434 GESISLKFPSYIS
+434 GESITLKVSSYLPPVM
-447 EPAAMTNTLV
+447 ENTLE
-457 IPEGVTVTVD
+457 IPKGVTVTVD
-467 LAGKPV
+467 LAGKPL
-473 SADTTVTSDIKIIN
+473 SAKESDFKIIN
-487 HGTLT
+487 NGTLT

-516 GTVTGEVT
+516 GTVTSEVT

-554 NFMDCTITNNG
+554 DFMDCTITNNG
-565 GTIGGDAIFDRPEPD
+565 GTIGGDAILDKPEPG

-603 TVVVGGGI
+603 TAVVGGGI

-625 FAVPETRRELAVVLW
+625 FAVPETRQELAVVLW
-640 NMASKPEPASQQTY
+640 NMAGKPEPASQQTY

>member
-1 MPVTG
+1 MRRG
-6 RKNFT
+6 
-11 FKEDFANEKTF
+11 
-22 DQHGSGGQYGSQH
+22 
-35 HTCPCFCIRGGQQPE
+35 GGQQSE

-56 IDRQNSSEDYSEVSS
+56 IDQQNSSEDYSEVSS
-71 LDQLTY
+71 LNQLTY
-77 TGNECKVRLKENIVM
+77 TNNECKVRLTENIVM
-92 TTAVTVNSGN
+92 TGAVTVNNGN

-109 GHTLTAPENDRAFRI
+109 GHTLTAAANSKAFYI
-124 QDGAL
+124 QGGAL
-129 TIEDSIGTGVI
+129 TIEDSSGTGVI
-140 QGSGTVTSYGGNGGA
+140 QGSGTVNGYGGA
-155 IWMSSSDSNNAL
+155 IWMSSGDSTNAL

-176 FTAKYG
+176 FNAGYG
-182 AGVYMGSGTFHMTGG
+182 AGVYMGNGTFNMTGG
-197 AIQNCLATDGGL
+197 AIQSCSAT
-209 ADGGGVYVFGGSFEL
+209 DGGGVYVFGGSFEMSG
-224 TDGTISACKANN
+224 GTISDCKATN

-266 KVYASNGKTAS
+266 KVLASSGKTAS
-277 FSMNG
+277 FSMSG

-288 CNQNGVSVSAIG
+288 CNTDGVSIAAIG
-300 NGTPEFTMDGGTIE
+300 NGTPEFSMSGGTIE
-314 GSSGYG
+314 DNGGYG
-320 VWVAAGSAVMSGGSV
+320 VRVDAGSAEISGGSV
-335 KDSERYDIYIGRS
+335 KGSERYDIYIGSR

-356 QVGGTVM
+356 QVDGTVL
-363 NMGAITGQGSAEFTG
+363 NMGKITGQGSAEFTG
-378 TVENL
+378 TVEKS
-383 GYVGAGKITGCK
+383 GYAAAEITGCK
-395 IHRIEHRS
+395 IHRIEHRF

-408 IENSTWD
+408 IEGSPD
-415 EYVYLLGYR
+415 EYVYLLGHS
-424 WPAEKIPSAA
+424 WPTAKIPSAA
-434 GESISLKFPSYIS
+434 GESISLKVPSYITATM
-447 EPAAMTNTLV
+447 ENTLV

-473 SADTTVTSDIKIIN
+473 SADADASDIKIIN
-487 HGTLT
+487 HGTRT

-500 TLSIPIENDGV
+500 TLSIPIENDGI

-539 TGTLVNEEGASVTAG
+539 TGTLVNKEGASVTAG

-565 GTIGGDAIFDRPEPD
+565 GTIGGDAIFDKPEPD

-603 TVVVGGGI
+603 TAVVGGGI

-625 FAVPETRRELAVVLW
+625 FAVPETRQELAVVLW
-640 NMASKPEPASQQTY
+640 NMAGKPEPASQQTY

-692 QVIGAMYQTNKR
+692 QVIGAMYQTNKQ

>member
-1 MPVTG
+1 MRPG
-6 RKNFT
+6 
-11 FKEDFANEKTF
+11 
-22 DQHGSGGQYGSQH
+22 
-35 HTCPCFCIRGGQQPE
+35 GGQQPE

-56 IDRQNSSEDYSEVSS
+56 IDRQNSSGDYSEVSS

-77 TGNECKVRLKENIVM
+77 TGNECRVRLTEDIVM
-92 TTAVTVNSGN
+92 TGAVTVNNGN

-109 GHTLTAPENDRAFRI
+109 GHTLTAAANSQAFRI
-124 QDGAL
+124 QNGAL
-129 TIEDSIGTGVI
+129 TIEDSGSTGVI
-140 QGSGTVTSYGGNGGA
+140 QGSGTVTGNGGA
-155 IWMSSSDSNNAL
+155 IWMSSNDSNNAL

-176 FTAKYG
+176 FTA
-182 AGVYMGSGTFHMTGG
+182 T
-197 AIQNCLATDGGL
+197 
-209 ADGGGVYVFGGSFEL
+209 DGGGVYVSGGSFEMSG
-224 TDGTISACKANN
+224 GTISACNAAN

-251 GGSIENCTAHEGAGV
+251 GGTIENCTAHEGAGV
-266 KVYASNGKTAS
+266 KVLASSGKAS
-277 FSMNG
+277 FSMSG

-288 CNQNGVSVSAIG
+288 CNQDGVSIAAIG
-300 NGTPEFTMDGGTIE
+300 GTSEFSMSGGTIE
-314 GSSGYG
+314 DNSGFG
-320 VWVAAGSAVMSGGSV
+320 VWVDNGSAVMSGGSV
-335 KDSERYDIYIGRS
+335 KGSERYDIYIGSR
-348 ATLTVNNT
+348 AALTVKNT
-356 QVGGTVM
+356 QVGGTVL
-363 NMGAITGQGSAEFTG
+363 NLGKITGQGSAEFTG
-378 TVENL
+378 TVENS
-383 GYVGAGKITGCK
+383 GYAVAEITGCK

-408 IENSTWD
+408 ITDSPCD
-415 EYVYLLGYR
+415 EYVYLLGR
-424 WPAEKIPSAA
+424 SWKIPSGA
-434 GESISLKFPSYIS
+434 GESITLKVSSYLPPVM
-447 EPAAMTNTLV
+447 ENPLE
-457 IPEGVTVTVD
+457 IPKGVTVTVD
-467 LAGKPV
+467 LAGKTL
-473 SADTTVTSDIKIIN
+473 SAKESDFKIIN

-500 TLSIPIENDGV
+500 TLSIPIENDGI

-516 GTVTGEVT
+516 GTVTSKVT

-554 NFMDCTITNNG
+554 DFMDCTITNNG
-565 GTIGGDAIFDRPEPD
+565 GMIGGDAILDKPEPD

-603 TVVVGGGI
+603 TAVVGGGI

-625 FAVPETRRELAVVLW
+625 FAVPETRQELAVVLW
-640 NMASKPEPASQQTY
+640 NMAGKPEPASQQTY

>member
-1 MPVTG
+1 MSVTD

-35 HTCPCFCIRGGQQPE
+35 HACPCFCVGGGQQPE

-56 IDRQNSSEDYSEVSS
+56 VDQQNSSGDYSEVSS

-77 TGNECKVRLKENIVM
+77 TNNECKVRLTKDIVM
-92 TTAVTVNSGN
+92 TKAVTVNNGN

-109 GHTLTAPENDRAFRI
+109 GHTLTAAENSRAFFI
-124 QDGAL
+124 QNGAL
-129 TIEDSIGTGVI
+129 TIEDSIGGGVI
-140 QGSGTVTSYGGNGGA
+140 QGSGTVNGYGGA
-155 IWMSSSDSNNAL
+155 ILMNGSDSNNAL
-167 TLTGGTIRG
+167 TLAGGTIRG

-182 AGVYMGSGTFHMTGG
+182 AGVSMGNGTFRMTGG
-197 AIQNCLATDGGL
+197 AIRNCSATGGK
-209 ADGGGVYVFGGSFEL
+209 ADGGGVYVSGGSFEMS
-224 TDGTISACKANN
+224 DGTISACNAAN

-243 SSGSFEMS
+243 LSGSFEMS
-251 GGSIENCTAHEGAGV
+251 GGSIEDCTAYEGAGV
-266 KVYASNGKTAS
+266 KVYPSSGKTAS
-277 FSMNG
+277 FSMTG
-282 SGEIKN
+282 GEIKN
-288 CNQNGVSVSAIG
+288 CNTNGVSIYAIG
-300 NGTPEFTMDGGTIE
+300 GTSEFSMSGGTIE
-314 GSSGYG
+314 DNGGDG
-320 VWVAAGSAVMSGGSV
+320 VRVDAGSAVMSGGSV
-335 KDSERYDIYIGRS
+335 KDSERYDIRIGSS

-356 QVGGTVM
+356 SVGGTVL
-363 NMGAITGQGSAEFTG
+363 NQGAITGQGNAEFTG
-378 TVENL
+378 TVEIA
-383 GYVGAGKITGCK
+383 GTGKITGCK

-408 IENSTWD
+408 ITDSPCD
-415 EYVYLLGYR
+415 EYVYLLGR
-424 WPAEKIPSAA
+424 SWKIPSGA
-434 GESISLKFPSYIS
+434 GESITLKVSSYLPPVMENSL
-447 EPAAMTNTLV
+447 E
-457 IPEGVTVTVD
+457 IPKGVTVTVD
-467 LAGKPV
+467 LAGKTL
-473 SADTTVTSDIKIIN
+473 SAKESDFKIIN
-487 HGTLT
+487 NGTLT

-500 TLSIPIENDGV
+500 ALSIPIENDGV

-516 GTVTGEVT
+516 GKVTSEVT

-532 GTPVTKF
+532 GTPVTQF
-539 TGTLVNEEGASVTAG
+539 TGTLVNQEGASVTAG
-554 NFMDCTITNNG
+554 DFRGCMITNNG
-565 GTIGGDAIFDRPEPD
+565 GTIGGGAIWDNPEHD

-625 FAVPETRRELAVVLW
+625 FAVPETRQELAVVLW
-640 NMASKPEPASQQTY
+640 NMAGKPEPASQQTY

>member
-1 MPVTG
+1 MHPG
-6 RKNFT
+6 
-11 FKEDFANEKTF
+11 
-22 DQHGSGGQYGSQH
+22 
-35 HTCPCFCIRGGQQPE
+35 GGQQSE

-56 IDRQNSSEDYSEVSS
+56 IDRQNSSGDYSEVSS

-77 TGNECKVRLKENIVM
+77 TGNECRVRLTEDIVM
-92 TTAVTVNSGN
+92 TGAVTVNNGN

-109 GHTLTAPENDRAFRI
+109 GHTLTAAANSQAFRI
-124 QDGAL
+124 QNGAL
-129 TIEDSIGTGVI
+129 TIEDSGSTGVI
-140 QGSGTVTSYGGNGGA
+140 QGSGTVTGNGGA
-155 IWMSSSDSNNAL
+155 IWMSSNDSNNAL

-176 FTAKYG
+176 FTA
-182 AGVYMGSGTFHMTGG
+182 T
-197 AIQNCLATDGGL
+197 
-209 ADGGGVYVFGGSFEL
+209 DGGGVYVSGGSFEMSG
-224 TDGTISACKANN
+224 GTISACNAAN

-266 KVYASNGKTAS
+266 KVLASSGKAS
-277 FSMNG
+277 FSMSG

-288 CNQNGVSVSAIG
+288 CNQDGVSIAAIG
-300 NGTPEFTMDGGTIE
+300 GTSEFSMSGGTIE
-314 GSSGYG
+314 DNSGFG
-320 VWVAAGSAVMSGGSV
+320 VWVDNGSAVMSGGSV
-335 KDSERYDIYIGRS
+335 KGSERYDIYIGSR
-348 ATLTVNNT
+348 AALTVNNT
-356 QVGGTVM
+356 SVGGTVL
-363 NMGAITGQGSAEFTG
+363 NLGKITGQGSAEFTG
-378 TVENL
+378 TVENS
-383 GYVGAGKITGCK
+383 GYAVAEITGCK

-408 IENSTWD
+408 ITDSPCD
-415 EYVYLLGYR
+415 EYVYLLGR
-424 WPAEKIPSAA
+424 NWKIPSGA
-434 GESISLKFPSYIS
+434 GESITLKVSSYLPPVMENSL
-447 EPAAMTNTLV
+447 E
-457 IPEGVTVTVD
+457 IPKGVTVTVD
-467 LAGKPV
+467 LAGKTL
-473 SADTTVTSDIKIIN
+473 SAKESDFKIIN

-492 LIDSSTGG
+492 LIDSGTGG
-500 TLSIPIENDGV
+500 ALSIPIENDDDGV

-516 GTVTGEVT
+516 GTVTSEVT
-524 NKGTIQAT
+524 NKGTIKAT
-532 GTPVTKF
+532 GTPVTQF
-539 TGTLVNEEGASVTAG
+539 TGTLVNQEGASVTAG
-554 NFMDCTITNNG
+554 DFRGCMITNNG
-565 GTIGGDAIFDRPEPD
+565 GTIGGDAIWDNPEPG

-625 FAVPETRRELAVVLW
+625 FAVPETRQELAVVLW
-640 NMASKPEPASQQTY
+640 NMAGKPEPASQQTY

>member
-1 MPVTG
+1 MRPG
-6 RKNFT
+6 
-11 FKEDFANEKTF
+11 
-22 DQHGSGGQYGSQH
+22 
-35 HTCPCFCIRGGQQPE
+35 GGQQPE

-56 IDRQNSSEDYSEVSS
+56 IDRQNSSGDYLEVSS

-77 TGNECKVRLKENIVM
+77 INNECKVRLTKDIVM
-92 TTAVTVNSGN
+92 TKAVTVNNGN
-102 RLTIDLN
+102 SLTIDLN
-109 GHTLTAPENDRAFRI
+109 GHTLTAAANSQAFRI
-124 QDGAL
+124 QGGAL

-140 QGSGTVTSYGGNGGA
+140 QGSGTVTGNGGA

-176 FTAKYG
+176 FTA
-182 AGVYMGSGTFHMTGG
+182 T
-197 AIQNCLATDGGL
+197 
-209 ADGGGVYVFGGSFEL
+209 DGGGVYVDGGSFEMSG
-224 TDGTISACKANN
+224 GTISACNATN

-243 SSGSFEMS
+243 SSGSFKMS
-251 GGSIENCTAHEGAGV
+251 GGSIEDCTAHEGAGV

-277 FSMNG
+277 FSMTGGEIQNCNTDGVSIYAIG
-282 SGEIKN
+282 SGT
-288 CNQNGVSVSAIG
+288 S
-300 NGTPEFTMDGGTIE
+300 EFTMTGGTIE
-314 GSSGYG
+314 DNGGYG
-320 VWVAAGSAVMSGGSV
+320 VWVDNGSAVMSGGSV
-335 KDSERYDIYIGRS
+335 KGSERYDIYIGSR

-356 QVGGTVM
+356 QVGGTVL
-363 NMGAITGQGSAEFTG
+363 NMGKITGQGSAEFTG
-378 TVENL
+378 TVENS
-383 GYVGAGKITGCK
+383 GYAAAGITGCK

-408 IENSTWD
+408 IEGSTWD
-415 EYVYLLGYR
+415 EYVYLLGYS
-424 WPAEKIPSAA
+424 WPTAKIPSGA
-434 GESISLKFPSYIS
+434 GESISLKFPSYITPKM
-447 EPAAMTNTLV
+447 ENTLE

-473 SADTTVTSDIKIIN
+473 SADTGASDIKIIN

-492 LIDSSTGG
+492 LIDSGTDG

-516 GTVTGEVT
+516 GTVTGKVT
-524 NKGTIQAT
+524 NRGTIQAT

-539 TGTLVNEEGASVTAG
+539 TGTLVNQEGASVTAG

-565 GTIGGDAIFDRPEPD
+565 GTIGGGAILDKPEPD

-603 TVVVGGGI
+603 TAVVGGGI

-625 FAVPETRRELAVVLW
+625 FAVPETRQELAVVLW
-640 NMASKPEPASQQTY
+640 NMAGKPEPASQQTY

-668 AVENELVTPETES
+668 VVENELVTPETES

>member
-1 MPVTG
+1 M
-6 RKNFT
+6 
-11 FKEDFANEKTF
+11 
-22 DQHGSGGQYGSQH
+22 
-35 HTCPCFCIRGGQQPE
+35 
-50 TVIGQE
+50 IGQE
-56 IDRQNSSEDYSEVSS
+56 IDRQNSSGDYLEVSS

-77 TGNECKVRLKENIVM
+77 INNECKVRLTKDIVM
-92 TTAVTVNSGN
+92 TKAVTVNNGN
-102 RLTIDLN
+102 SLTIDLN
-109 GHTLTAPENDRAFRI
+109 GHTLTAAANSQAFRI
-124 QDGAL
+124 QGGAL

-140 QGSGTVTSYGGNGGA
+140 QGSGTVTGNGGA

-176 FTAKYG
+176 FTA
-182 AGVYMGSGTFHMTGG
+182 T
-197 AIQNCLATDGGL
+197 
-209 ADGGGVYVFGGSFEL
+209 DGGGVYVDGGSFEMSG
-224 TDGTISACKANN
+224 GTISACNATN

-243 SSGSFEMS
+243 SSGSFKMS
-251 GGSIENCTAHEGAGV
+251 GGSIEDCTAHEGAGV

-277 FSMNG
+277 FSMTGGEIQNCNTDGVSIYAIG
-282 SGEIKN
+282 SGT
-288 CNQNGVSVSAIG
+288 S
-300 NGTPEFTMDGGTIE
+300 EFTMTGGTIE
-314 GSSGYG
+314 DNGGYG
-320 VWVAAGSAVMSGGSV
+320 VWVDNGSAVMSGGSV
-335 KDSERYDIYIGRS
+335 KGSERYDIYIGSR

-356 QVGGTVM
+356 QVGGTVL
-363 NMGAITGQGSAEFTG
+363 NMGKITGQGSAEFTG
-378 TVENL
+378 TVENS
-383 GYVGAGKITGCK
+383 GYAAAGITGCK

-408 IENSTWD
+408 IEGSTWD
-415 EYVYLLGYR
+415 EYVYLLGYS
-424 WPAEKIPSAA
+424 WPTAKIPSGA
-434 GESISLKFPSYIS
+434 GESISLKFPSYITPKM
-447 EPAAMTNTLV
+447 ENTLE

-473 SADTTVTSDIKIIN
+473 SADTGASDIKIIN

-492 LIDSSTGG
+492 LIDSGTDG

-516 GTVTGEVT
+516 GTVTGKVT
-524 NKGTIQAT
+524 NRGTIQAT
-532 GTPVTKF
+532 GTPVTQF

-554 NFMDCTITNNG
+554 DFRGCTITNNG
-565 GTIGGDAIFDRPEPD
+565 GTIGGGAILDKPEPD

-603 TVVVGGGI
+603 TAVVGGGI

-625 FAVPETRRELAVVLW
+625 FAVPETRQELAVVLW
-640 NMASKPEPASQQTY
+640 NMAGKPEPASQQTY

>member
-1 MPVTG
+1 MRPG
-6 RKNFT
+6 
-11 FKEDFANEKTF
+11 
-22 DQHGSGGQYGSQH
+22 
-35 HTCPCFCIRGGQQPE
+35 GGQQPE

-56 IDRQNSSEDYSEVSS
+56 IDRQNSSGDYSEVSS

-77 TGNECKVRLKENIVM
+77 INNECKVRLTKDIVM
-92 TTAVTVNSGN
+92 TKAVTVNNGN
-102 RLTIDLN
+102 SLTIDLN
-109 GHTLTAPENDRAFRI
+109 GHTLTAAANSQAFRI
-124 QDGAL
+124 QGGAL

-140 QGSGTVTSYGGNGGA
+140 QGSGTVTGNGGA

-176 FTAKYG
+176 FTA
-182 AGVYMGSGTFHMTGG
+182 T
-197 AIQNCLATDGGL
+197 
-209 ADGGGVYVFGGSFEL
+209 DGGGVYVDGGSFEMSG
-224 TDGTISACKANN
+224 GTISACNATN

-243 SSGSFEMS
+243 SSGSFKMS
-251 GGSIENCTAHEGAGV
+251 GGSIEDCTAHEGAGV

-277 FSMNG
+277 FSMTGGEIQNCNTDGVSIYAIG
-282 SGEIKN
+282 SGT
-288 CNQNGVSVSAIG
+288 S
-300 NGTPEFTMDGGTIE
+300 EFTMTGGTIE
-314 GSSGYG
+314 DNGGYG
-320 VWVAAGSAVMSGGSV
+320 VWVDNGSAVMSGGSV
-335 KDSERYDIYIGRS
+335 KGSERYDIYIGSR

-356 QVGGTVM
+356 QVGGTVL
-363 NMGAITGQGSAEFTG
+363 NMGKITGQGSAEFTG
-378 TVENL
+378 TVENS
-383 GYVGAGKITGCK
+383 GYAAAGITGCK

-408 IENSTWD
+408 ITDSPCD
-415 EYVYLLGYR
+415 EYVYLLGR
-424 WPAEKIPSAA
+424 SWKIPSGA
-434 GESISLKFPSYIS
+434 GESITLKVSSYLPPVM
-447 EPAAMTNTLV
+447 ENTLE
-457 IPEGVTVTVD
+457 IPKGVTVTVD
-467 LAGKPV
+467 LAGKPL
-473 SADTTVTSDIKIIN
+473 SAKESDFKIIN
-487 HGTLT
+487 NGTLT
-492 LIDSSTGG
+492 LIDSSTDGA
-500 TLSIPIENDGV
+500 LSIPIENDGV

-516 GTVTGEVT
+516 GTVTSEVT

-532 GTPVTKF
+532 GTPVTQF
-539 TGTLVNEEGASVTAG
+539 TGTLVNQEGASVTAG
-554 NFMDCTITNNG
+554 DFRGCMITNNG
-565 GTIGGDAIFDRPEPD
+565 GTIGGDAILDNPEPD

-603 TVVVGGGI
+603 TAVVGGGI

-625 FAVPETRRELAVVLW
+625 FAVPETRQELAVVLW
-640 NMASKPEPASQQTY
+640 NMAGKPEPASQQTY

>member
-1 MPVTG
+1 MRPG
-6 RKNFT
+6 
-11 FKEDFANEKTF
+11 
-22 DQHGSGGQYGSQH
+22 
-35 HTCPCFCIRGGQQPE
+35 GGQQPE

-56 IDRQNSSEDYSEVSS
+56 IDRQNSSWDYLEVSS

-77 TGNECKVRLKENIVM
+77 INNECKVRLTKDIVM
-92 TTAVTVNSGN
+92 TKAVTVNNGN
-102 RLTIDLN
+102 SLTIDLN
-109 GHTLTAPENDRAFRI
+109 GHTLTAAANSQAFRI
-124 QDGAL
+124 QGGAL

-140 QGSGTVTSYGGNGGA
+140 QGSGTVTGNGGA

-176 FTAKYG
+176 FTA
-182 AGVYMGSGTFHMTGG
+182 T
-197 AIQNCLATDGGL
+197 
-209 ADGGGVYVFGGSFEL
+209 DGGGVYVDGGSFEMSG
-224 TDGTISACKANN
+224 GTISACNATN

-243 SSGSFEMS
+243 SSGSFKMS
-251 GGSIENCTAHEGAGV
+251 GGSIEDCTAHEGAGV

-277 FSMNG
+277 FSMTGGEIQNCNTDGVSIYAIG
-282 SGEIKN
+282 SGT
-288 CNQNGVSVSAIG
+288 S
-300 NGTPEFTMDGGTIE
+300 EFTMTGGTIE
-314 GSSGYG
+314 DNGGYG
-320 VWVAAGSAVMSGGSV
+320 VWVDNGSAVMSGGSV
-335 KDSERYDIYIGRS
+335 KGSERYDIYIGSR

-356 QVGGTVM
+356 QVGGTVL
-363 NMGAITGQGSAEFTG
+363 NMGKITGQGSAEFTG
-378 TVENL
+378 TVENS
-383 GYVGAGKITGCK
+383 GYAAAGITGCK

-408 IENSTWD
+408 IEGSTWD
-415 EYVYLLGYR
+415 EYVYLLGYS
-424 WPAEKIPSAA
+424 WPTAKIPSGA
-434 GESISLKFPSYIS
+434 GESISLKFPSYITPKM
-447 EPAAMTNTLV
+447 ENTLE

-473 SADTTVTSDIKIIN
+473 SADTGASDIKIIN

-492 LIDSSTGG
+492 LIDSGTDG

-516 GTVTGEVT
+516 GTVTGKVT
-524 NKGTIQAT
+524 NRGTIQAT
-532 GTPVTKF
+532 GTPVTQF
-539 TGTLVNEEGASVTAG
+539 TGTLVNQEGASVTAG
-554 NFMDCTITNNG
+554 DFRGCTITNNG
-565 GTIGGDAIFDRPEPD
+565 GTIGGGAILDKPEPD

-603 TVVVGGGI
+603 TAVVGGGI

-625 FAVPETRRELAVVLW
+625 FAVPETRQELAVVLW
-640 NMASKPEPASQQTY
+640 NMAGKPEPASQQTY

>member
-1 MPVTG
+1 M
-6 RKNFT
+6 
-11 FKEDFANEKTF
+11 
-22 DQHGSGGQYGSQH
+22 
-35 HTCPCFCIRGGQQPE
+35 
-50 TVIGQE
+50 IGQE
-56 IDRQNSSEDYSEVSS
+56 IDRQNSSGDYSEVSS

-77 TGNECKVRLKENIVM
+77 TNNECKVRLTESIVM
-92 TTAVTVNSGN
+92 TGSVTVNSGKS
-102 RLTIDLN
+102 LTIDLN
-109 GHTLTAPENDRAFRI
+109 GHTLTAAANSKAFYI
-124 QDGAL
+124 QGGAL

-140 QGSGTVTSYGGNGGA
+140 QGSGTVTGYDGGA
-155 IWMSSSDSNNAL
+155 IWMSSGDSTNAL

-182 AGVYMGSGTFHMTGG
+182 AGVYMGNGTFQMTGG
-197 AIQNCLATDGGL
+197 AIKNCSASGDDLS
-209 ADGGGVYVFGGSFEL
+209 DGGGVYVDGGSFKM
-224 TDGTISACKANN
+224 TDGTISACNATN

-243 SSGSFEMS
+243 SSGTFEMS

-266 KVYASNGKTAS
+266 KVLVSSGKAS
-277 FSMNG
+277 FSM
-282 SGEIKN
+282 S
-288 CNQNGVSVSAIG
+288 
-300 NGTPEFTMDGGTIE
+300 GGTIE
-314 GSSGYG
+314 GSSRDGVSIAAIGSGTPEFSMSGGTIEDNSGFG
-320 VWVAAGSAVMSGGSV
+320 VWVDNGSAVMSGGSV
-335 KDSERYDIYIGRS
+335 KGSERYDIYIGSR
-348 ATLTVNNT
+348 AALKVNDT
-356 QVGGTVM
+356 QVGGTVL
-363 NMGAITGQGSAEFTG
+363 NLGKITGQGSAEFTG
-378 TVENL
+378 TVENS
-383 GYVGAGKITGCK
+383 GSAAAEITGCK

-403 PYKGT
+403 PYNGT
-408 IENSTWD
+408 IEGSPD
-415 EYVYLLGYR
+415 EYVYLLGR
-424 WPAEKIPSAA
+424 SWPTAKIPSEA
-434 GESISLKFPSYIS
+434 GESITLKVSSYLPPVMENSL
-447 EPAAMTNTLV
+447 T

-467 LAGKPV
+467 LAGKTL
-473 SADTTVTSDIKIIN
+473 SAEEESDFKIIN

-500 TLSIPIENDGV
+500 TLSIPIENDGI

-524 NKGTIQAT
+524 NRGTIQAT

-554 NFMDCTITNNG
+554 NFIDCTITNNG
-565 GTIGGDAIFDRPEPD
+565 GTIGGDAILEEPKPD

-603 TVVVGGGI
+603 TAVVGGGI

-625 FAVPETRRELAVVLW
+625 FAVPETRQELAVVLW
-640 NMASKPEPASQQTY
+640 NMAGKPEPASQQTY

>member
-1 MPVTG
+1 M
-6 RKNFT
+6 R
-11 FKEDFANEKTF
+11 
-22 DQHGSGGQYGSQH
+22 
-35 HTCPCFCIRGGQQPE
+35 RGGQQPE

-56 IDRQNSSEDYSEVSS
+56 VDQQNSSDDYTEVDS
-71 LDQLTY
+71 LDKLTY
-77 TGNECKVRLKENIVM
+77 TNNVCKIRLAADTVM
-92 TTAVTVNSGN
+92 TVAVTVDSGKS
-102 RLTIDLN
+102 LTIDLN
-109 GHTLTAPENDRAFRI
+109 GHTLTAAENSQAFRI
-124 QDGAL
+124 QNGAL
-129 TIEDSIGTGVI
+129 TIEDSGSTGVI
-140 QGSGTVTSYGGNGGA
+140 QGSGTVTGNGGA

-176 FTAKYG
+176 FTA
-182 AGVYMGSGTFHMTGG
+182 T
-197 AIQNCLATDGGL
+197 
-209 ADGGGVYVFGGSFEL
+209 DGGGVYVSGGSFKM
-224 TDGTISACKANN
+224 TDGTISTCNATN

-266 KVYASNGKTAS
+266 KVLASSGKAS
-277 FSMNG
+277 FSMSG

-288 CNQNGVSVSAIG
+288 CNQDGVSIAAIG
-300 NGTPEFTMDGGTIE
+300 GTSEFSMSGGTIE
-314 GSSGYG
+314 DNSGFG
-320 VWVAAGSAVMSGGSV
+320 VWVDNGSAVMSGGSV
-335 KDSERYDIYIGRS
+335 KGSERYDIYIGSR
-348 ATLTVNNT
+348 AALTVKNT
-356 QVGGTVM
+356 QVGGTVL
-363 NMGAITGQGSAEFTG
+363 NLGKITGQGSAEFTG
-378 TVENL
+378 TVENS
-383 GYVGAGKITGCK
+383 GYAVAEITGCK

-408 IENSTWD
+408 ITGSTWD
-415 EYVYLLGYR
+415 EYVYLLGR
-424 WPAEKIPSAA
+424 SWPTAKIPSEA
-434 GESISLKFPSYIS
+434 GESITLKVSSYLPPVMENSL
-447 EPAAMTNTLV
+447 E
-457 IPEGVTVTVD
+457 IPKGVTVTVD
-467 LAGKPV
+467 LAGKTL
-473 SADTTVTSDIKIIN
+473 SAEESDFKIIN

-516 GTVTGEVT
+516 GTVTSEVT
-524 NKGTIQAT
+524 NKGTIKAT
-532 GTPVTKF
+532 GTPVTQF
-539 TGTLVNEEGASVTAG
+539 TGTLVNQEGASVTAG
-554 NFMDCTITNNG
+554 DFRGCMITNNG
-565 GTIGGDAIFDRPEPD
+565 GTIGGDAILDNPEPD

-603 TVVVGGGI
+603 TAVVGGGI

-625 FAVPETRRELAVVLW
+625 FAVPETRQELAVVLW
-640 NMASKPEPASQQTY
+640 NMAGKPEPASQQTY

>member
-1 MPVTG
+1 M
-6 RKNFT
+6 
-11 FKEDFANEKTF
+11 
-22 DQHGSGGQYGSQH
+22 
-35 HTCPCFCIRGGQQPE
+35 
-50 TVIGQE
+50 IGQE

-77 TGNECKVRLKENIVM
+77 TNNECKVRLTENIVM
-92 TTAVTVNSGN
+92 TKAVTVNNGN

-109 GHTLTAPENDRAFRI
+109 GHTLTAAENSRAFFI
-124 QDGAL
+124 QNGAL
-129 TIEDSIGTGVI
+129 TIEDSIGGGVI
-140 QGSGTVTSYGGNGGA
+140 QGSGTVNGYGGA
-155 IWMSSSDSNNAL
+155 ILMNGSDSNNAL
-167 TLTGGTIRG
+167 TLAGGTIRG

-182 AGVYMGSGTFHMTGG
+182 AGVSMGNGTFRMTGG
-197 AIQNCLATDGGL
+197 AIRNCSATGGK
-209 ADGGGVYVFGGSFEL
+209 ADGGGVYVSGGSFEMS
-224 TDGTISACKANN
+224 DGTISACNAAN

-243 SSGSFEMS
+243 LSGSFEMS
-251 GGSIENCTAHEGAGV
+251 GGSIEDCTAYEGAGV
-266 KVYASNGKTAS
+266 KVYPSSGKTAS
-277 FSMNG
+277 FSMTG
-282 SGEIKN
+282 GEIKN
-288 CNQNGVSVSAIG
+288 CNTNGVSIYAIG
-300 NGTPEFTMDGGTIE
+300 GTSEFSMSGGTIE
-314 GSSGYG
+314 DNGGDG
-320 VWVAAGSAVMSGGSV
+320 VRVDAGSAVMSGGSV
-335 KDSERYDIYIGRS
+335 KGSERYDIYIGSR
-348 ATLTVNNT
+348 AALTVKNT
-356 QVGGTVM
+356 QVGGTVL
-363 NMGAITGQGSAEFTG
+363 NLGKITGQGSAEFTG
-378 TVENL
+378 TVEKS
-383 GYVGAGKITGCK
+383 GYAAAEITGCK
-395 IHRIEHRS
+395 IHRIEHRF

-408 IENSTWD
+408 IEGSPD
-415 EYVYLLGYR
+415 EYVYLLGHS
-424 WPAEKIPSAA
+424 WPTAKIPSAA
-434 GESISLKFPSYIS
+434 GESISLKVPSYITATM
-447 EPAAMTNTLV
+447 ENTLV

-473 SADTTVTSDIKIIN
+473 SADADASDIKIIN

-500 TLSIPIENDGV
+500 TLSIPIENDGI

-554 NFMDCTITNNG
+554 NFIDCTITDNG
-565 GTIGGDAIFDRPEPD
+565 GTISGDAILEKPEPD

-625 FAVPETRRELAVVLW
+625 FAVPETRQELAVVLW
-640 NMASKPEPASQQTY
+640 NMAGKPEPASQQTY

-681 TLGADVRVNRL
+681 TLGADVRVSRL

>member
-1 MPVTG
+1 M
-6 RKNFT
+6 
-11 FKEDFANEKTF
+11 
-22 DQHGSGGQYGSQH
+22 
-35 HTCPCFCIRGGQQPE
+35 
-50 TVIGQE
+50 IGQE
-56 IDRQNSSEDYSEVSS
+56 IDQQNSSGDYSEVSS

-77 TGNECKVRLKENIVM
+77 TNKECKVRLAADTVM
-92 TTAVTVNSGN
+92 TGSVTVDSGN
-102 RLTIDLN
+102 SLTIDLN
-109 GHTLTAPENDRAFRI
+109 GHTLTEPENSKAFWIRN
-124 QDGAL
+124 GAL

-140 QGSGTVTSYGGNGGA
+140 QGSGTVNGYGGA
-155 IWMSSSDSNNAL
+155 IWMSSGDSNNAL

-176 FTAKYG
+176 FNAGYG
-182 AGVYMGSGTFHMTGG
+182 AGVYMGNGTFHMTGG
-197 AIQNCLATDGGL
+197 AIQSCSA
-209 ADGGGVYVFGGSFEL
+209 ADGGGVYVDGGSFKM
-224 TDGTISACKANN
+224 TDGTISACNATN

-243 SSGSFEMS
+243 SSGTFEMS

-266 KVYASNGKTAS
+266 KVLVSSGKAS
-277 FSMNG
+277 FSM
-282 SGEIKN
+282 S
-288 CNQNGVSVSAIG
+288 
-300 NGTPEFTMDGGTIE
+300 GGTIE
-314 GSSGYG
+314 GSSRDGVSIAAIGSGTPEFSMSGGTIKDNSGFG
-320 VWVAAGSAVMSGGSV
+320 VWVDNGSAVISGGSV
-335 KDSERYDIYIGRS
+335 KGSERYDVYIGSR
-348 ATLTVNNT
+348 AALKVNDT
-356 QVGGTVM
+356 QVGGTVL
-363 NMGAITGQGSAEFTG
+363 NLGKITGQGSAEFTG
-378 TVENL
+378 TVENS
-383 GYVGAGKITGCK
+383 GYAAAGITGCK
-395 IHRIEHRS
+395 IHRIEHRF

-415 EYVYLLGYR
+415 EYVYLLGHS
-424 WPAEKIPSAA
+424 WPTAKIPSAA
-434 GESISLKFPSYIS
+434 GESISLKVPSYITATM
-447 EPAAMTNTLV
+447 ENTLV

-473 SADTTVTSDIKIIN
+473 SADAETSDIKIIN

-492 LIDSSTGG
+492 LIDRSTGG
-500 TLSIPIENDGV
+500 TLSIPIENDGI

-524 NKGTIQAT
+524 NRGTIQAT
-532 GTPVTKF
+532 GTPVTQF

-554 NFMDCTITNNG
+554 NFIDCTITNNG
-565 GTIGGDAIFDRPEPD
+565 GTISGDAILEEPKPD

-603 TVVVGGGI
+603 TAVVGGGI

-625 FAVPETRRELAVVLW
+625 FAVPETRQELAVVLW
-640 NMASKPEPASQQTY
+640 NMAGKPEPASQQTY

>member
-1 MPVTG
+1 LSVTD

-35 HTCPCFCIRGGQQPE
+35 HACPCFCVRGGQQPE

-56 IDRQNSSEDYSEVSS
+56 IDQQNSSEDYSEVSS

-77 TGNECKVRLKENIVM
+77 TNNECKVRLTESIVM
-92 TTAVTVNSGN
+92 TGAVTVNNGN

-109 GHTLTAPENDRAFRI
+109 GHTLTAAENSRAFFI
-124 QDGAL
+124 QNGAL
-129 TIEDSIGTGVI
+129 TIEDSTGRGII
-140 QGSGTVTSYGGNGGA
+140 QGSGTVNGYGGA
-155 IWMSSSDSNNAL
+155 ILMNGSDSNNAL
-167 TLTGGTIRG
+167 TLAGGTISG
-176 FTAKYG
+176 FTATNG
-182 AGVYMGSGTFHMTGG
+182 AGVSMGNGTFRMTDG
-197 AIQNCLATDGGL
+197 AIRNCSAT
-209 ADGGGVYVFGGSFEL
+209 DGGGVYVFGGSFEM
-224 TDGTISACKANN
+224 TDGTISACNATN

-251 GGSIENCTAHEGAGV
+251 RGSIENCTAHEGAGV
-266 KVYASNGKTAS
+266 KVHASSGETAS
-277 FSMNG
+277 FSMKG

-288 CNQNGVSVSAIG
+288 CNTDGVSIFARG
-300 NGTPEFTMDGGTIE
+300 NGISKFTMDGGTIE
-314 GSSGYG
+314 DNGGDG
-320 VWVAAGSAVMSGGSV
+320 VRVDAGSAVMSGGSV
-335 KDSERYDIYIGRS
+335 TCSELYDIRIGSS

-356 QVGGTVM
+356 QVGGTVL
-363 NMGAITGQGSAEFTG
+363 NLGKITGQGSAEFTG
-378 TVENL
+378 TVENS
-383 GYVGAGKITGCK
+383 GYAVAEITGCT

-408 IENSTWD
+408 IEGSTWD
-415 EYVYLLGYR
+415 EYVYLLGR
-424 WPAEKIPSAA
+424 SWPTAKIPSEA
-434 GESISLKFPSYIS
+434 GESITLKVSSYLPPVMENSL
-447 EPAAMTNTLV
+447 E
-457 IPEGVTVTVD
+457 IPKGVTVTVD
-467 LAGKPV
+467 LAGKTL
-473 SADTTVTSDIKIIN
+473 SAKESDFKIIN

-492 LIDSSTGG
+492 LIDSG
-500 TLSIPIENDGV
+500 TDGALSIPIENDDDGV

-516 GTVTGEVT
+516 GTVTSEVT
-524 NKGTIQAT
+524 NRGTIQAT
-532 GTPVTKF
+532 GTPVTQF
-539 TGTLVNEEGASVTAG
+539 TGTLVNQEGASVTAG
-554 NFMDCTITNNG
+554 DFRGCMITNNG
-565 GTIGGDAIFDRPEPD
+565 GTIGGDAIFDKPEHD

-625 FAVPETRRELAVVLW
+625 FAVPETRQELAVVLW
-640 NMASKPEPASQQTY
+640 NMAGKPEPASQQTY

>member
-1 MPVTG
+1 MKKRLISMVLAVSMAVSIMPAPA
-6 RKNFT
+6 
-11 FKEDFANEKTF
+11 FA
-22 DQHGSGGQYGSQH
+22 SG
-35 HTCPCFCIRGGQQPE
+35 GGQQPE

-56 IDRQNSSEDYSEVSS
+56 IDRQNSSGDYSEVSS

-77 TGNECKVRLKENIVM
+77 TGNECRVRLTEDIVM
-92 TTAVTVNSGN
+92 TGAVTVNNGN

-109 GHTLTAPENDRAFRI
+109 GHTLTAAANSQAFRI
-124 QDGAL
+124 QNGAL
-129 TIEDSIGTGVI
+129 TIEDSGSTGVI
-140 QGSGTVTSYGGNGGA
+140 QGSGTVTGNGGA
-155 IWMSSSDSNNAL
+155 IWMSSNDSNNAL

-176 FTAKYG
+176 FTA
-182 AGVYMGSGTFHMTGG
+182 T
-197 AIQNCLATDGGL
+197 
-209 ADGGGVYVFGGSFEL
+209 DGGGVYVSGGSFEMSG
-224 TDGTISACKANN
+224 GTISACNAAN

-266 KVYASNGKTAS
+266 KVLASSGKAS
-277 FSMNG
+277 FSMSG

-288 CNQNGVSVSAIG
+288 CNQDGVSIAAIG
-300 NGTPEFTMDGGTIE
+300 GTSEFSMSGGTIE
-314 GSSGYG
+314 DNSGFG
-320 VWVAAGSAVMSGGSV
+320 VWVDNGSAVMSGGSV
-335 KDSERYDIYIGRS
+335 KGSERYDIYIGSR
-348 ATLTVNNT
+348 AALTVKNT
-356 QVGGTVM
+356 QVGGTVL
-363 NMGAITGQGSAEFTG
+363 NLGKITGQGSAEFTG
-378 TVENL
+378 TVENS
-383 GYVGAGKITGCK
+383 GYAVAEITGCK

-408 IENSTWD
+408 ITDSPCD
-415 EYVYLLGYR
+415 EYVYLLGR
-424 WPAEKIPSAA
+424 SWKIPSGA
-434 GESISLKFPSYIS
+434 GESITLKVSSYLPPVM
-447 EPAAMTNTLV
+447 ENTLE
-457 IPEGVTVTVD
+457 IPKGVTVTVD
-467 LAGKPV
+467 LAGKPL
-473 SADTTVTSDIKIIN
+473 SAKESDFKIIN
-487 HGTLT
+487 NGTLT

-516 GTVTGEVT
+516 GKVTSEVT
-524 NKGTIQAT
+524 NRGTIQAT
-532 GTPVTKF
+532 GTPVTQF
-539 TGTLVNEEGASVTAG
+539 TGTLVNQEGASVTAG

-565 GTIGGDAIFDRPEPD
+565 GTIGGDAIWDNPEPG

-625 FAVPETRRELAVVLW
+625 FAVPETRQELAVVLW
-640 NMASKPEPASQQTY
+640 NMAGKPEPASQQTY

>member
-1 MPVTG
+1 MRKRLISMVLAVSMAVSIMPAPA
-6 RKNFT
+6 
-11 FKEDFANEKTF
+11 FA
-22 DQHGSGGQYGSQH
+22 SG
-35 HTCPCFCIRGGQQPE
+35 GGQQPE

-56 IDRQNSSEDYSEVSS
+56 IDRQNSSGDYLEVSS

-77 TGNECKVRLKENIVM
+77 INNECKVRLTKDIVM
-92 TTAVTVNSGN
+92 TKAVTVNNGN
-102 RLTIDLN
+102 SLTIDLN
-109 GHTLTAPENDRAFRI
+109 GHTLTAAANSQAFRI
-124 QDGAL
+124 QGGAL

-140 QGSGTVTSYGGNGGA
+140 QGSGTVTGNGGA

-176 FTAKYG
+176 FTA
-182 AGVYMGSGTFHMTGG
+182 T
-197 AIQNCLATDGGL
+197 
-209 ADGGGVYVFGGSFEL
+209 DGGGVYVDGGSFEMSG
-224 TDGTISACKANN
+224 GTISACNATN

-243 SSGSFEMS
+243 SSGSFKMS
-251 GGSIENCTAHEGAGV
+251 GGSIEDCTAHEGAGV

-277 FSMNG
+277 FSMTGGEIQNCNTDGVSIYAIG
-282 SGEIKN
+282 SGT
-288 CNQNGVSVSAIG
+288 S
-300 NGTPEFTMDGGTIE
+300 EFTMTGGTIE
-314 GSSGYG
+314 DNGGYG
-320 VWVAAGSAVMSGGSV
+320 VWVDNGSAVMSGGSV
-335 KDSERYDIYIGRS
+335 KGSERYDIYIGSR

-356 QVGGTVM
+356 QVGGTVL
-363 NMGAITGQGSAEFTG
+363 NMGKITGQGSAEFTG
-378 TVENL
+378 TVENS
-383 GYVGAGKITGCK
+383 GYAAAGITGCK

-408 IENSTWD
+408 IEGSTWD
-415 EYVYLLGYR
+415 EYVYLLGYS
-424 WPAEKIPSAA
+424 WPTAKIPSGA
-434 GESISLKFPSYIS
+434 GESISLKFPSYITPKM
-447 EPAAMTNTLV
+447 ENTLE

-473 SADTTVTSDIKIIN
+473 SADTGASDIKIIN

-492 LIDSSTGG
+492 LIDSGTDG

-516 GTVTGEVT
+516 GTVTGKVT
-524 NKGTIQAT
+524 NRGTIQAT

-539 TGTLVNEEGASVTAG
+539 TGTLVNQEGASVTAG

-565 GTIGGDAIFDRPEPD
+565 GTIGGGAILDKPEPD

-603 TVVVGGGI
+603 TAVVGGGI

-625 FAVPETRRELAVVLW
+625 FAVPETRQELAVVLW
-640 NMASKPEPASQQTY
+640 NMAGKPEPASQQTY

>member
-1 MPVTG
+1 MRRG
-6 RKNFT
+6 
-11 FKEDFANEKTF
+11 
-22 DQHGSGGQYGSQH
+22 
-35 HTCPCFCIRGGQQPE
+35 GGQQPE

-56 IDRQNSSEDYSEVSS
+56 VDQQNSSGDYLEVSS

-77 TGNECKVRLKENIVM
+77 TNNECKVRLTKDIVM
-92 TTAVTVNSGN
+92 TKAVTVNNGN

-109 GHTLTAPENDRAFRI
+109 GHTLTAAENSRAFFI
-124 QDGAL
+124 QNGAL
-129 TIEDSIGTGVI
+129 TIEDSIGGGVI
-140 QGSGTVTSYGGNGGA
+140 QGSGTVNGYGGA
-155 IWMSSSDSNNAL
+155 ILMNGSDSNNAL
-167 TLTGGTIRG
+167 TLAGGTIRG

-182 AGVYMGSGTFHMTGG
+182 AGVSMGNGTFRMTGG
-197 AIQNCLATDGGL
+197 AIRNCSATGGK
-209 ADGGGVYVFGGSFEL
+209 ADGGGVYVSGGSFEMS
-224 TDGTISACKANN
+224 DGTISACNAAN

-243 SSGSFEMS
+243 LSGSFEMS
-251 GGSIENCTAHEGAGV
+251 GGSIEDCTAYEGAGV
-266 KVYASNGKTAS
+266 KVYPSSGKTAS
-277 FSMNG
+277 FSMTG
-282 SGEIKN
+282 GEIKN
-288 CNQNGVSVSAIG
+288 CNTNGVSIYAIG
-300 NGTPEFTMDGGTIE
+300 GTSEFSMSGGTIE
-314 GSSGYG
+314 DNGGDG
-320 VWVAAGSAVMSGGSV
+320 VRVDAGSAVMSGGSV
-335 KDSERYDIYIGRS
+335 TRSELYDIRIGSS

-356 QVGGTVM
+356 QVGGTVL
-363 NMGAITGQGSAEFTG
+363 NMGKITGNGSAKFTG
-378 TVENL
+378 TVENS
-383 GYVGAGKITGCK
+383 GSAVAEITGCT
-395 IHRIEHRS
+395 IHRIEHRF

-408 IENSTWD
+408 IEGSPD
-415 EYVYLLGYR
+415 EYVYLLGHS
-424 WPAEKIPSAA
+424 WPTAKIPSAA
-434 GESISLKFPSYIS
+434 GESISLKVPSYITATM
-447 EPAAMTNTLV
+447 ENTLV

-473 SADTTVTSDIKIIN
+473 SADAETSDIKIIN

-492 LIDSSTGG
+492 LIDSG
-500 TLSIPIENDGV
+500 TDGALSIPIENDGI

-516 GTVTGEVT
+516 GTVTSEVT

-532 GTPVTKF
+532 GTPVTQF
-539 TGTLVNEEGASVTAG
+539 TGTLFNEEGASVTAG
-554 NFMDCTITNNG
+554 DFRDCTITNNG
-565 GTIGGDAIFDRPEPD
+565 GTIGGDAIWDNPEPG

-603 TVVVGGGI
+603 TAVVGGGI

-625 FAVPETRRELAVVLW
+625 FAVPETRQELAVVLW
-640 NMASKPEPASQQTY
+640 NMAGKPEPASQQTY